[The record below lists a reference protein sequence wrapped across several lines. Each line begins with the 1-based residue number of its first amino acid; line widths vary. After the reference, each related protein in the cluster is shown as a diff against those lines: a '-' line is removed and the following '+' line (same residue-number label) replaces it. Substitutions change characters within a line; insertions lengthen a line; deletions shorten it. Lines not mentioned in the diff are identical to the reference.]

1 MIEFCSIANQYQY
14 KRENMSFEVSY
25 IIAPL
30 LGGVIGYITN
40 DIAIRMLFR
49 PHKAKYLFGV
59 RIPFTPGIIPKEK
72 ERIAEAM
79 GCAISEN
86 LMSKDVLERYL
97 LSDEMIAKIRS
108 ATEEFIETQRNNN
121 ETLKEFLGRYLSE
134 VEISAISQNAN
145 ESISKQMHTKLSD
158 ASVGEKVAHVA
169 VDHLVGKLGVDGA
182 KDLLADLRDAKKGL
196 SGMAAG
202 LFGGN
207 IVATFL
213 NMLREPAERFLAGNI
228 NEMLKTNGQEIV
240 SNMIGDE
247 VDILLNRPV
256 CNLLEG
262 HDDQLRQAANWV
274 ESIYRTIIQEHLPNI
289 LGSIDISKI
298 VRDRINEMDMDET
311 EKLIFKVMDKE
322 LKAIVWLG
330 ALLGLAMGCINILI

>member
-1 MIEFCSIANQYQY
+1 
-14 KRENMSFEVSY
+14 MSFDVSY

-121 ETLKEFLGRYLSE
+121 ETLK
-134 VEISAISQNAN
+134 
-145 ESISKQMHTKLSD
+145 
-158 ASVGEKVAHVA
+158 
-169 VDHLVGKLGVDGA
+169 
-182 KDLLADLRDAKKGL
+182 
-196 SGMAAG
+196 
-202 LFGGN
+202 
-207 IVATFL
+207 
-213 NMLREPAERFLAGNI
+213 
-228 NEMLKTNGQEIV
+228 
-240 SNMIGDE
+240 
-247 VDILLNRPV
+247 
-256 CNLLEG
+256 
-262 HDDQLRQAANWV
+262 
-274 ESIYRTIIQEHLPNI
+274 
-289 LGSIDISKI
+289 
-298 VRDRINEMDMDET
+298 
-311 EKLIFKVMDKE
+311 
-322 LKAIVWLG
+322 
-330 ALLGLAMGCINILI
+330 